1 MNSKQLVDAI
11 AANMEAGDCLYDAYE
26 AVLGKGSYDRMLEA
40 LYHAFMQG
48 RDKIMINEIL
58 EDLCVD

>member
-1 MNSKQLVDAI
+1 MNTRQLVEAI
-11 AANMEAGDCLYDAYE
+11 AANMEAGNCLYDAYE
-26 AVLGKGSYDRMLEA
+26 AVLGRGSYDRMLEA

-58 EDLCVD
+58 EDVCE

>member
-1 MNSKQLVDAI
+1 MNTKQLIEAI

-40 LYHAFMQG
+40 LYHAFVQG
-48 RDKIMINEIL
+48 RDKIMINEVM
-58 EDLCVD
+58 EDLCE

>member
-1 MNSKQLVDAI
+1 MDSKQLIEAI

-48 RDKIMINEIL
+48 RDKIMINEVI
-58 EDLCVD
+58 EDLCVK

>member
-1 MNSKQLVDAI
+1 MDSKQLIEAI

>member
-1 MNSKQLVDAI
+1 MNTKQLVEAI
-11 AANMEAGDCLYDAYE
+11 AANMEAGSCLYDAYE
-26 AVLGKGSYDRMLEA
+26 AVLGRGSYDRMLEA

-58 EDLCVD
+58 EDVCE

>member
-1 MNSKQLVDAI
+1 MNSKQLIEAI

-40 LYHAFMQG
+40 LYHAFMEG
-48 RDKIMINEIL
+48 RDKIMINEVI
-58 EDLCVD
+58 EDICE